1 MKSLKEVIY
10 WESSIRRLG
19 AKEAGCAVG
28 ERSNDM
34 AAAGDQSSLIP
45 GGTQEHELLH
55 TLVPPKGSWPAP
67 EPKRCTLQVK
77 MALFDPS
84 VN

>member
-45 GGTQEHELLH
+45 GGTQEHE
-55 TLVPPKGSWPAP
+55 
-67 EPKRCTLQVK
+67 
-77 MALFDPS
+77 
-84 VN
+84 